1 MRKSVAMAVFVA
13 ALPLAVPVLG
23 DQPGASGHGGAR
35 TFSACGVLVIDEA
48 GRVRTLWA
56 DLEERR
62 RVGNLQQTAGN
73 RAERLQSRKPD
84 R

>member
-1 MRKSVAMAVFVA
+1 MAVFVA
-13 ALPLAVPVLG
+13 ALLQAAPVQA
-23 DQPGASGHGGAR
+23 DRPGATGHGGAR

-62 RVGNLQQTAGN
+62 RIGALHQPAGN
-73 RAERLQSRKPD
+73 RAERLQTRKPD

>member
-1 MRKSVAMAVFVA
+1 MGKSVAMAVLVA
-13 ALPLAVPVLG
+13 VLLQATPAPA
-23 DQPGASGHGGAR
+23 DQPGGTGHGGSR
-35 TFSACGVLVIDEA
+35 TLSACGVLVIDEA

-62 RVGNLQQTAGN
+62 RTGTLHQPAGN
-73 RAERLQSRKPD
+73 RVERLQSRKRD